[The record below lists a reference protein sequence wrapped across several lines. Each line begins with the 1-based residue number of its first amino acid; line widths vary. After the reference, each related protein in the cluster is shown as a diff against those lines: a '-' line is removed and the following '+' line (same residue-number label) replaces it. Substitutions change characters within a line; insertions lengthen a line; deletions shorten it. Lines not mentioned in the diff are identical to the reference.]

1 MRTSNPR
8 SIAPSV
14 YPVATWLLRTA
25 FGYALLFL
33 VSLWFPVAGLH
44 RIAMGRLQGWWRWP
58 ASSIALIAGGVAW
71 IAAERHAVGIVAL
84 LCGGSWFFRLWISDF
99 LTMWAWQWPFSWSL
113 TRQHVEAIEQR
124 LNLRTNLSLLVF
136 LAVAMWFIARVW

>member
-1 MRTSNPR
+1 
-8 SIAPSV
+8 
-14 YPVATWLLRTA
+14 
-25 FGYALLFL
+25 
-33 VSLWFPVAGLH
+33 
-44 RIAMGRLQGWWRWP
+44 MGRLQGWWRWP